1 MPLGI
6 LAVLQLRG
14 RQSAVGRTL
23 RAKRQRVVPHWEPAG
38 AGRQLRGARLHRVL
52 REQGL
57 LATRQRLL

>member
-1 MPLGI
+1 MPLGFRAI
-6 LAVLQLRG
+6 LQLRG

-52 REQGL
+52 RQYGL
-57 LATRQRLL
+57 LAPGQRLL